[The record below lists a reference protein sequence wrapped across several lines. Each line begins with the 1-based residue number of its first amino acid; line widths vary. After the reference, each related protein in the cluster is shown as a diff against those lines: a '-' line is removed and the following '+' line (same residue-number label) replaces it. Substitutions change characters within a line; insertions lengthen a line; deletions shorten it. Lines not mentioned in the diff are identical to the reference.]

1 MEGED
6 DLVGEVLAGRYRIV
20 RLIQRGGMG
29 AVYEAVQE
37 PLGRRVA
44 IKVLHSHL
52 ASDEVSLER
61 FRREAEAT
69 ATLHHPH
76 IVQVSD
82 YQARPG
88 EPAFLVMEYLTGR
101 SLAEVMREDG
111 ILPPERVV
119 HVAVQVL
126 DALGAAH
133 AAGIVHRDL
142 KPTNVLL
149 GSSAGLR
156 DVVTIFDF
164 GIAKLIEPP
173 TGSKDE
179 TRARARRDRLTM
191 QGALVGTPAYMAP
204 EQASGKEID
213 ARADLYA
220 LGVLMYAMLA
230 GRLPY
235 ASRDPSEILRLIQT
249 QKPTPLTELR
259 PDLDPDLVEVVERAL
274 EKDPEARWQSADEMR
289 RALARWQRRM
299 GIADGELRSSSAPP
313 PAAASE
319 AAARADAAPPSER
332 RRWAVAPWALV
343 AALVGAAGLGALVMY
358 VTRPPGERLV
368 LVPSMQ
374 EPAGVVDARA
384 VDPVAP
390 VATVGAES
398 DAGTGALTDVATPG
412 ARSPVHVQRGA
423 RGARAVDAGRP
434 HRFRFQAAAP
444 TRMYA
449 PTDISDK
456 IDALADE
463 LADCTEG
470 QDIPNGAAP
479 PVWHLEVSPD
489 GDVRAVR
496 TTVGEWPIAA
506 VNCVTR
512 TITGLY
518 LGQPRS
524 AEGGQVVLTPGP
536 TQNH

>member
-6 DLVGEVLAGRYRIV
+6 DLVGEVLAGRYRIE
-20 RLIQRGGMG
+20 RLIQSGGMG

-44 IKVLHSHL
+44 IKVMHSHL

-69 ATLHHPH
+69 AKLHHPH

-101 SLAEVMREDG
+101 SLAEVMREGG

-133 AAGIVHRDL
+133 AEGIVHRDL

-149 GSSAGLR
+149 GSSAGLK

-173 TGSKDE
+173 EGSRDE
-179 TRARARRDRLTM
+179 PRARARRERLTM

-235 ASRDPSEILRLIQT
+235 ASRDPSEILRSIQT
-249 QKPTPLTELR
+249 QKPTPLVELR
-259 PDLDPDLVEVVERAL
+259 PDLDPELIEVVERAL
-274 EKDPEARWQSADEMR
+274 EKDPAARWQTADEMR
-289 RALARWQRRM
+289 RALTRWQRRM
-299 GIADGELRSSSAPP
+299 GIVDGELRSSSAPP
-313 PAAASE
+313 PAVTNDAS
-319 AAARADAAPPSER
+319 PPAER

-343 AALVGAAGLGALVMY
+343 AALVGAAGIGALVMY
-358 VTRPPGERLV
+358 LTRPTGERVV

-374 EPAGVVDARA
+374 GGAGAVDARA
-384 VDPVAP
+384 IEPVAP
-390 VATVGAES
+390 VATVAPASDADAGAEP
-398 DAGTGALTDVATPG
+398 DVARSGT
-412 ARSPVHVQRGA
+412 RSPVHVQRDA
-423 RGARAVDAGRP
+423 RGGTVDAGRA
-434 HRFRFQAAAP
+434 HRFRLQAAAP
-444 TRMYA
+444 SRMYA
-449 PTDISDK
+449 ATDIADK
-456 IDALADE
+456 IDALGE
-463 LADCTEG
+463 PLAACVEG

-479 PVWHLEVSPD
+479 PVWHLEVTPD

-496 TTVGEWPIAA
+496 TTVGEWPIGA

-512 TITGLY
+512 AVTGLY
-518 LGQPRS
+518 LGPPRS
-524 AEGGQVVLTPGP
+524 PEGGQIVLTPS
-536 TQNH
+536 QNH